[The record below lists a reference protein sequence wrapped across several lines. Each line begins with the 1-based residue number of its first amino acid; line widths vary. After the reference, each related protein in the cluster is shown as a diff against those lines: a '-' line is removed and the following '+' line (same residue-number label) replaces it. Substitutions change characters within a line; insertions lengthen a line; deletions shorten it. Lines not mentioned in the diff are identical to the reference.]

1 MSSSDLQV
9 EAVDYALAVHR
20 DRGLWLVE
28 DLTDTALESARTL
41 VGGLRRFSAEGDALG
56 MVAVDE
62 DFFVL
67 ARVSGT
73 QARVVLSDVTAAEEW
88 ELAESVLEFLG
99 LPQPDEEDDG
109 PAGDLGLLAD
119 LGVSAV
125 ELGQLIDDID
135 LYPDD
140 VLSEV
145 AERLGFADEFDEA
158 VDLEDD

>member
-1 MSSSDLQV
+1 MSVDVQV
-9 EAVDYALAVHR
+9 EAVDYALAIHR

-28 DLTDTALESARTL
+28 DLTDSALVSAHTL
-41 VGGLRRFSAEGDALG
+41 VAGLRRFTAEGEALG
-56 MVAVDE
+56 MVSVDE

-67 ARVSGT
+67 VRVDGVEARVL
-73 QARVVLSDVTAAEEW
+73 LSDVTAAEEW
-88 ELAESVLEFLG
+88 ELAESVLVFLG
-99 LPQPDEEDDG
+99 LPQPDDEDDG

-140 VLSEV
+140 VLGEI